1 VEVPL
6 RKGNTLNKT
15 LFVGAL
21 LMFSI
26 VRLAAV
32 DSASLKARF
41 VTIEKKAHDRLMYN
55 IGNTPVTRQDF
66 YYAMT
71 LDTSQGAYHV
81 EYDLRSDDEEL
92 PAAFVEGGE
101 VDARVR
107 GRHLFLK
114 SSAGNEIDTLI
125 VKRDS
130 SKRTR

>member
-1 VEVPL
+1 
-6 RKGNTLNKT
+6 
-15 LFVGAL
+15 
-21 LMFSI
+21 MFSI

-41 VTIEKKAHDRLMYN
+41 VTIQKKAHDSLMYN

-71 LDTSQGAYHV
+71 LDTPQGAYHV
-81 EYDLRSDDEEL
+81 EYDLRNDDEEL

-101 VDARVR
+101 VDARVH

-114 SSAGNEIDTLI
+114 SSAGNEVDTLI
-125 VKRDS
+125 VKRDP
-130 SKRTR
+130 SKRAKQTVCSR